1 MSSMR
6 NAVQRRNHKE
16 RSQPTQREKWGILEK
31 HKDYSLRAKDYSEKK
46 KRLNILREK
55 AAERNPDEFSYGM
68 LSSKTDKHGRKIH
81 DRGNSSLSQDA
92 VKILKTQD
100 AGYIRTL
107 IQQTR
112 RIREN
117 MEQKY
122 LLVNRGSVKV
132 FGDEGR
138 VKAEQHL
145 LFVDNREE
153 QESLTLAQGKQDSRS
168 SAKDSLERRRSGD
181 DTENNPKPPSLV
193 RKDPH
198 QLTLSNE
205 EAMRPLK
212 QEGAVRKPRQRGNET
227 QRSKLS
233 ALKARE
239 RDLRAAEQELDY
251 QRARMSNSLGGVNKA
266 RVKWKVRERKR

>member
-31 HKDYSLRAKDYSEKK
+31 HKDYSLRAKDYNEKK
-46 KRLNILREK
+46 KRLKILREK

-68 LSSKTDKHGRKIH
+68 LSSKTDKHGRKIQG
-81 DRGNSSLSQDA
+81 RGNNSLSQDA
-92 VKILKTQD
+92 AKLLKTQD
-100 AGYIRTL
+100 AGYIRTV

-112 RIREN
+112 SIREK

-122 LLVNRGSVKV
+122 LLVNSGSVKV
-132 FGDEGR
+132 FRDEGR
-138 VKAEQHL
+138 AKAGHHL
-145 LFVDNREE
+145 LFADNREE
-153 QESLTLAQGKQDSRS
+153 QASLNLAQVRQDLRS
-168 SAKDSLERRRSGD
+168 SAEDSLEQRRSGD
-181 DTENNPKPPSLV
+181 DTENDPKLPSLV

-205 EAMRPLK
+205 EVLRPLK
-212 QEGAVRKPRQRGNET
+212 QEGAVRKPRQRGNQT

-239 RDLRAAEQELDY
+239 RDLRAAEQQLDY
-251 QRARMSNSLGGVNKA
+251 QRARMSNSIGGVNKA
-266 RVKWKVRERKR
+266 GVKWKFRERKR